1 MLSTVNE
8 GDLCVSRRWSA
19 SLGLVMCETW
29 TVSEGNATLQ
39 RSRAEGTVG
48 EICMLSKLSFSIVW
62 NDLLICISSQS
73 GTNWNGCFQ
82 GALCLTEGIFFK
94 LFTAHSCHSFALG
107 WQAHHLPQWH
117 WVWKIL
123 SLLIPT
129 LSPHVMPCVSSE
141 QGISIQLYNQIVL
154 QAWTKIL
161 GASYFPVRGKKK
173 FHHAFW

>member
-1 MLSTVNE
+1 ML
-8 GDLCVSRRWSA
+8 
-19 SLGLVMCETW
+19 CETW

-39 RSRAEGTVG
+39 RSGAKDAVG

-94 LFTAHSCHSFALG
+94 LFAAHSCHSFALG
-107 WQAHHLPQWH
+107 WQANQLPQWH
-117 WVWKIL
+117 GVWKIL

-129 LSPHVMPCVSSE
+129 LSPHVRPVSPQSREFPYCFTIKLYSKHE
-141 QGISIQLYNQIVL
+141 QIP
-154 QAWTKIL
+154 
-161 GASYFPVRGKKK
+161 GASYFPVRGKKIR
-173 FHHAFW
+173 HAFW